1 LYVLL
6 ASRPNSIDRSSP
18 LPLWAQVLVDLQAGL
33 ANGEF
38 DERFPTDKQLIEHYG
53 VSRQTVR
60 EAVRRLTDEG
70 VIERERGRGTRVHAF
85 RQIGGSLE
93 SLYEQ
98 VQAQGAV
105 QRSVVRVAAV
115 VTEPGIAARLKLPSP
130 ARARL
135 VLIERL
141 RLADE
146 APLALDRSWLP
157 ERLAAR
163 LLDADLSHTGV
174 YVELQR
180 RCGVVVDRGS
190 ESIRPVLPAPEDRR
204 ALQLPRGEAA
214 FAIQRL
220 ALAGERPVEWRESI
234 VRGDRYTI
242 TLDLTRRQSAGA
254 ARTIPWAPVVIDGAG

>member
-1 LYVLL
+1 MVP
-6 ASRPNSIDRSSP
+6 RPQIDRSSP
-18 LPLWAQVLVDLQAGL
+18 LPLWAQVLVDLQASL

-38 DERFPTDKQLIEHYG
+38 DERFPTDKELIERYG

-60 EAVRRLTDEG
+60 EAVRRLRDEG

-85 RQIGGSLE
+85 RQIAGSLE

-105 QRSVVRVAAV
+105 QRSVVRVAALV
-115 VTEPGIAARLKLPSP
+115 SDAEIAARLRLPSP

-135 VLIERL
+135 LMIERL

-146 APLALDRSWLP
+146 APLAIDRSWLP
-157 ERLAAR
+157 ERVAEG
-163 LLDADLSHTGV
+163 LLDTDLSHTGI
-174 YVELQR
+174 YVELMR
-180 RCGVVVDRGS
+180 RSNVDVDRGS
-190 ESIRPVLPAPEDRR
+190 ESIRPVLPAPDDRR

-214 FAIQRL
+214 FEIQRL
-220 ALAGERPVEWRESI
+220 AYAADRPVEWRVSI

-242 TLDLTRRQSAGA
+242 TTDLTRRTSPTA
-254 ARTIPWAPVVIDGAG
+254 ARGLPWAPVVVAGGS